1 LLKPFGK
8 RSEMVLLGF
17 LLITGLFS
25 MFVSNT
31 ATAAMM
37 IAFLT
42 PVLKALPES
51 GKGRIALA
59 LAIPIGANIGGMG
72 TPIGT
77 PPNAIA
83 MGYLDIG
90 FNEWMLFMMPF
101 VFLILFLCWFLLRFM
116 FPFTQKEIELKI
128 EGETAKGIQPF
139 IVNVTFVVTILLWC
153 LGKDMTGISANAVA
167 ILPIVVFCT
176 TGIIKRRD
184 LEEIN
189 WSVLWMVAGGF
200 ALGLALQ
207 KTGLAKVLI
216 DNIPFGALNPVA
228 LLVVAGLLC
237 WALSNF
243 ISNTATAALLIP
255 ILAVVAEASPAL
267 EAIGGS
273 RTLLVGVAMAASF
286 AMCLPISTPPNA
298 LAHST
303 GLIEQK
309 HMVRIGVI
317 VGIVGMTLGYGMLIA
332 MSMF

>member
-1 LLKPFGK
+1 
-8 RSEMVLLGF
+8 M
-17 LLITGLFS
+17 
-25 MFVSNT
+25 
-31 ATAAMM
+31 
-37 IAFLT
+37 
-42 PVLKALPES
+42 
-51 GKGRIALA
+51 ALA

-83 MGYLDIG
+83 MGYLEVG
-90 FNEWMLFMMPF
+90 FNEWMMMMIPF
-101 VFLILFLCWFLLRFM
+101 VFLILFLCWILLRVM
-116 FPFTQKEIELKI
+116 FPLKQKEIVLKI
-128 EGETAKGIQPF
+128 EGETQKGWQPF
-139 IVNVTFVVTILLWC
+139 VVNVTFIATIALWC
-153 LGKDMTGISANAVA
+153 LGKDHTGISANAVA
-167 ILPIVVFCT
+167 MLPILVFCT
-176 TGIIKRRD
+176 TGIISRRD

-216 DNIPFGALNPVA
+216 ENIPFGELNPIA

-237 WALSNF
+237 WGLSNF

-255 ILAVVAEASPAL
+255 ILAVVAEASPEL

-273 RTLLVGVAMAASF
+273 QTLLIGVAMAASF

-303 GLIEQK
+303 GLVEQK
-309 HMVRIGVI
+309 HMVR
-317 VGIVGMTLGYGMLIA
+317 VGITVGIIGMALGYGMLIA
-332 MSMF
+332 KSMFF

>member
-1 LLKPFGK
+1 MAKQTSDFRYNTGATRVPWAAVGENYNVHDLMEIIRFLMQGEGK
-8 RSEMVLLGF
+8 EYDDAIAAVWEQVQKLDAVSTAPGKLSLGSKVAAAEEACNEY
-17 LLITGLFS
+17 LGTTTS
-25 MFVSNT
+25 TFVAN
-31 ATAAMM
+31 ATAGFE
-37 IAFLT
+37 IAYKYAN
-42 PVLKALPES
+42 LKAGDEVIVP
-51 GKGRIALA
+51 
-59 LAIPIGANIGGMG
+59 AI
-72 TPIGT
+72 
-77 PPNAIA
+77 
-83 MGYLDIG
+83 
-90 FNEWMLFMMPF
+90 
-101 VFLILFLCWFLLRFM
+101 
-116 FPFTQKEIELKI
+116 
-128 EGETAKGIQPF
+128 
-139 IVNVTFVVTILLWC
+139 TFVATILLWC

-167 ILPIVVFCT
+167 MLPILVFCT

-309 HMVRIGVI
+309 HMVRVGVI

>member
-1 LLKPFGK
+1 MKMYPF
-8 RSEMVLLGF
+8 
-17 LLITGLFS
+17 
-25 MFVSNT
+25 
-31 ATAAMM
+31 
-37 IAFLT
+37 
-42 PVLKALPES
+42 KAKS
-51 GKGRIALA
+51 
-59 LAIPIGANIGGMG
+59 
-72 TPIGT
+72 
-77 PPNAIA
+77 
-83 MGYLDIG
+83 
-90 FNEWMLFMMPF
+90 
-101 VFLILFLCWFLLRFM
+101 
-116 FPFTQKEIELKI
+116 IELKI
-128 EGETAKGIQPF
+128 EGQEIKTTPF
-139 IVNVTFVVTILLWC
+139 QKYVVWVTFALTIFLWVFEG
-153 LGKDMTGISANAVA
+153 LFKINSNIVAMIPFAVFSATGIMKA
-167 ILPIVVFCT
+167 
-176 TGIIKRRD
+176 KH
-184 LEEIN
+184 LEHIN
-189 WSVLWMVAGGF
+189 WAVLWMVAGGF

-309 HMVRIGVI
+309 HMVRVGVI

>member
-1 LLKPFGK
+1 
-8 RSEMVLLGF
+8 
-17 LLITGLFS
+17 
-25 MFVSNT
+25 
-31 ATAAMM
+31 
-37 IAFLT
+37 
-42 PVLKALPES
+42 
-51 GKGRIALA
+51 
-59 LAIPIGANIGGMG
+59 
-72 TPIGT
+72 
-77 PPNAIA
+77 
-83 MGYLDIG
+83 
-90 FNEWMLFMMPF
+90 MLFMMPF

-309 HMVRIGVI
+309 HMVRVGVI
-317 VGIVGMTLGYGMLIA
+317 VGIIGMTLGYGMLIA